1 MRWKAAVFDFG
12 GVLVDWNPRYLYRKL
27 FDGDEEAVE
36 DFLATVCTMEWHFK
50 HDAGRPMAE
59 GVAEL
64 VAAFPDKADLI
75 RAFEARWREMFRGQI
90 EGSVEILH
98 ALKAAGVPLY
108 GLTNYSSEK
117 FDELHE
123 QVDFLPLF
131 DDILVSGKVGLIKP
145 DPAIFRLMLARFGI
159 DPSAS
164 IFVDDVPAN
173 IEAATAMGLEAVHF
187 RGPEGLAKDLTSL
200 GMLSGVV

>member
-12 GVLVDWNPRYLYRKL
+12 GVLVDWNPRYLYREL
-27 FDGDEEAVE
+27 FANDEEAVE
-36 DFLATVCTMEWHFK
+36 GFLATVCTMEWHSK

-64 VAAFPDKADLI
+64 VAAFPEKAGLI
-75 RAFEARWREMFRGQI
+75 GAFKARWRDMFRGQI
-90 EGSVEILH
+90 EGTVEVLH
-98 ALKAAGVPLY
+98 ALKAVGIPLY

-131 DDILVSGKVGLIKP
+131 DDILVSGKVGLVKP
-145 DPAIFRLMLARFGI
+145 DPAIFQLMLSRF
-159 DPSAS
+159 DLEPSAT
-164 IFVDDVPAN
+164 IFVDDSPENVG
-173 IEAATAMGLEAVHF
+173 AATAMGLKGFHF
-187 RGPEGLAKDLTSL
+187 SGPEGLVKDLITL
-200 GMLSGVV
+200 GLLS

>member
-12 GVLVDWNPRYLYRKL
+12 GVLVDWNPRYLYREL
-27 FDGDEEAVE
+27 FADDEEAVE

-64 VAAFPDKADLI
+64 VAAFPEKADLI
-75 RAFEARWREMFRGQI
+75 GAFKVRWQEMFRGQI
-90 EGSVEILH
+90 EGAVEVLH

-123 QVDFLPLF
+123 KVDFLPLF
-131 DDILVSGKVGLIKP
+131 DDILVSGKVGLVKP
-145 DPAIFRLMLARFGI
+145 DPAIFRLMLSRFGL
-159 DPSAS
+159 DPSAT
-164 IFVDDVPAN
+164 IFVDDSPENV
-173 IEAATAMGLEAVHF
+173 EAATAMGLKAFHF
-187 RGPEGLAKDLTSL
+187 SGPENLVKDLTTL
-200 GMLSGVV
+200 GMLS

>member
-1 MRWKAAVFDFG
+1 MRWHAAVFDFG

-27 FDGDEEAVE
+27 FSGDEEAVE
-36 DFLATVCTMEWHFK
+36 DFLATVCTMDWHFK

-64 VAAFPDKADLI
+64 VALHPDKADLI
-75 RAFEARWREMFRGQI
+75 RAFESRWREMFRGQI
-90 EGSVEILH
+90 EGTVEILH
-98 ALKAAGVPLY
+98 TLKAAGVPLY

-123 QVDFLPLF
+123 YVDFLPLF

-145 DPAIFRLMLARFGI
+145 NPAIFQLMLSRFGLEPSSTVFI
-159 DPSAS
+159 D
-164 IFVDDVPAN
+164 DHPAN
-173 IEAATAMGLEAVHF
+173 IEAAAEMGIRAVHF
-187 RGPEGLAKDLTSL
+187 RGPEDLAGDLAALGL
-200 GMLSGVV
+200 ML

>member
-1 MRWKAAVFDFG
+1 MRWNAAVFDFG

-27 FDGDEEAVE
+27 FAGDEAAVE
-36 DFLATVCTMEWHFK
+36 DFLATVCTLEWHFK

-75 RAFEARWREMFRGQI
+75 RAFEVRWREMFRGQI
-90 EGSVEILH
+90 EGTVEILH
-98 ALKAAGVPLY
+98 ALKAVGVPLY
-108 GLTNYSSEK
+108 GLTNYASEK

-145 DPAIFRLMLARFGI
+145 DPAIFQLMLSRFGL
-159 DPSAS
+159 DPSAT

-173 IEAATAMGLEAVHF
+173 VEAATAMGLKAVHF
-187 RGPEGLAKDLTSL
+187 RGPGDLAKDLTSL
-200 GMLSGVV
+200 GLLSGFV